1 MVTVPEDG
9 VVVFVDPPP
18 EETLFYSIP
27 KGINELTLNR
37 GVKTGTE
44 ID

>member
-18 EETLFYSIP
+18 EETLLFYTE
-27 KGINELTLNR
+27 GINELTLNG
-37 GVKTGTE
+37 GVKTGAE